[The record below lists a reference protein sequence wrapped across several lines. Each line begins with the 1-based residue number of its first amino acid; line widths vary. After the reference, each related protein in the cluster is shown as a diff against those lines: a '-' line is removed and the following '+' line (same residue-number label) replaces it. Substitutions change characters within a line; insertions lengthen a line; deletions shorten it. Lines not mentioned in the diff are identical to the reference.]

1 MAWTKEKKLDFLF
14 ITAGVIKGPWM
25 GAGVCIFEGYHIS
38 KVVLVS
44 AVAYLSLFLGSI
56 AS

>member
-1 MAWTKEKKLDFLF
+1 MAWTNEKKLDFLF